1 MIVDMTGK
9 GELRREKKI
18 WSASIKQ
25 ITSFPQPLTSC
36 LKGLKVD
43 LENLFKLTVEDFDYL
58 I

>member
-9 GELRREKKI
+9 GELRREGKI

-43 LENLFKLTVEDFDYL
+43 LENLFRLTVEDSDYL